1 MKIFTQGI
9 FARRKI
15 VLLFFLAIL
24 LPSLVVGYLSFRT
37 FSERRTIVR
46 SLLESNL
53 WISGE
58 TALRSLED
66 TLLEYEK
73 EALKPENFRR
83 LTQPETNDRSQMT
96 SSSVSD
102 KILGQ
107 PFLLDSEFEVI
118 VPRSRGADISSF
130 RSERD
135 ESGDPFYDAFRE
147 AERIEFSQRD
157 YAQAAE
163 LYKKVASDAS
173 SEDKIAL
180 ALGALGRCL
189 LSLEKYD
196 EAYQAYQ
203 ELSLKYGQLT
213 NEVGHPYGIAA
224 GFQLY
229 EIESRLNGDES
240 GLKYLLDL
248 YEKIRSGTWSMSL
261 SLYDFSIVEIETILD
276 ERTAKGKFPEIQK
289 SYTALKAQ
297 KSAFLEDLIF
307 VDFLKREAIPKM
319 RERSAYSQA
328 ANASFPLRFL
338 VSQGEDGCLISYT
351 HLPEFRSKR
360 MYYGGFC
367 WDLDSLKKELPKLLT
382 DLEESSRS
390 HFQILDE
397 KGQNVVMDKNELVS
411 GDAVDLSFRR
421 FPLPWKLLVSQ
432 PGFGELARTTRRENF
447 FYGVLLVF
455 IVVLMLL
462 GAILIARDISRES
475 ETTHL
480 KTEFVHNIS
489 HELKTPLTLI
499 RLYGETLQ
507 YKRRLS
513 EEEKDEAYE
522 IITKES
528 ERLSHLINNVLDFS
542 RIEMGRKEFDFKKG
556 DLAQVVRDTLE
567 SYRYHLEKKGFT
579 IHKEIAADIPEVIFD
594 DEAVTS
600 VLINLLSNALK
611 FSPEEKEV
619 LVRLFRDDGQVVLQ
633 VQDKGIGIS
642 QKELSRIFDR
652 FYRSRGEAVAEAKG
666 SGLGLT
672 LVKHITEA
680 HGGRVDVESRP
691 GEGTTFSV
699 ILPIHREKG

>member
-15 VLLFFLAIL
+15 VLLFLLAIL
-24 LPSLVVGYLSFRT
+24 LPSLVVGYLSFKT
-37 FSERRTIVR
+37 FSERRTIVK

-66 TLLEYEK
+66 ALFEYEK
-73 EALKPENFRR
+73 EALRSENLKR
-83 LTQPETNDRSQMT
+83 LTQLETNERNLMT
-96 SSSVSD
+96 SSSVS
-102 KILGQ
+102 KEVFGQ
-107 PFLLDSEFEVI
+107 LFLLNSEFDVI
-118 VPRSRGADISSF
+118 VPRSVRLDTSGFQPES
-130 RSERD
+130 D

-147 AERIEFSQRD
+147 AEHTEFSQRD

-163 LYKKVASDAS
+163 LYKKSASAAH
-173 SEDKIAL
+173 SEDKTAL

-189 LSLEKYD
+189 MALEKYD
-196 EAYQAYQ
+196 EAYQTYK
-203 ELSLKYGQLT
+203 ELSVKYGHLT
-213 NEVGHPYGIAA
+213 DKVGHPYGIAA

-229 EIESRLNGDES
+229 EIESRLYGEKS
-240 GLKYLLDL
+240 GLKSLLDL
-248 YEKIRSGTWSMSL
+248 YEKIRSGTWPTSL
-261 SLYDFSIVEIETILD
+261 SLYDFFISEIETILD
-276 ERTAKGKFPEIQK
+276 GRTAEGKFPEIQK
-289 SYTALKAQ
+289 SYEILKAQ
-297 KSAFLEDLIF
+297 KSAYLEDLIF
-307 VDFLKREAIPKM
+307 VDFLKSEAVPQI
-319 RERSAYSQA
+319 RERSTYSQA
-328 ANASFPLRFL
+328 ADTSFFNRFL
-338 VSQGEDGCLISYT
+338 VSQGENACLISYT
-351 HLPEFRSKR
+351 HFPEIQSKKT
-360 MYYGGFC
+360 YYGGFC
-367 WDLDSLKKELPKLLT
+367 WNLDSLRKELPKLLV

-397 KGQNVVMDKNELVS
+397 KGQQIVTDKNEPAS
-411 GDAVDLSFRR
+411 KGAVGLSFRR
-421 FPLPWKLLVSQ
+421 FPLPWKLLASQ
-432 PGFGELARTTRRENF
+432 PELDELARTTRRENF

-455 IVVLMLL
+455 IIGLMVL
-462 GAILIARDISRES
+462 GAILIVRDISRES
-475 ETTHL
+475 ETTRL

-507 YKRRLS
+507 YKKSLS

-579 IHKEIAADIPEVIFD
+579 IHEEIATDIPEMIFD
-594 DEAVTS
+594 DEAMAS

-611 FSPEEKEV
+611 FSPHEKKV
-619 LVRLFRDDGQVVLQ
+619 IVRLFRDNGHVILQ

-652 FYRSRGEAVAEAKG
+652 FYRSKGEAVAEAKG

-680 HGGRVDVESRP
+680 HGGKVDVESRP
-691 GEGTTFSV
+691 GEGTAFSI
-699 ILPIHREKG
+699 ILPLHREQG

>member
-1 MKIFTQGI
+1 MKSLIHGIFTQK
-9 FARRKI
+9 KI
-15 VLLFFLAIL
+15 VLIFLLAIL

-37 FSERRTIVR
+37 FSERRTIVK

-58 TALRSLED
+58 TALKSIED
-66 TLLEYEK
+66 DLLEYEN
-73 EALKPENFRR
+73 EALRSENFRR
-83 LTQPETNDRSQMT
+83 LTQLGTNDHNHMT
-96 SSSVSD
+96 SSSISD
-102 KILGQ
+102 KIFGQ
-107 PFLLDSEFEVI
+107 PFLLNSEFEIV
-118 VPRSRGADISSF
+118 VPRSGGADTTGF
-130 RSERD
+130 RPESD
-135 ESGDPFYDAFRE
+135 ESGDSFYVAFRE
-147 AERIEFSQRD
+147 AERIEFSQKD
-157 YAQAAE
+157 YARAAE
-163 LYKKVASDAS
+163 LYKKAASAAS

-196 EAYQAYQ
+196 EAYQAYR

-213 NEVGHPYGIAA
+213 NKVGHPYGIAA

-229 EIESRLNGDES
+229 EIEARLNGEES

-248 YEKIRSGTWSMSL
+248 YEKIRSGTWSTSL
-261 SLYDFSIVEIETILD
+261 PIYEFSIVEIETVLD
-276 ERTAKGKFPEIQK
+276 DRTAEGKFPEIQK
-289 SYTALKAQ
+289 SYEILKAM
-297 KSAFLEDLIF
+297 KPAFLEDLIF
-307 VDFLKREAIPKM
+307 VDFLKREAIPKI

-328 ANASFPLRFL
+328 ANTSFPLRFL
-338 VSQGEDGCLISYT
+338 VSQKEDGCLISYT
-351 HLPEFRSKR
+351 HLPEFQSKKT
-360 MYYGGFC
+360 YYGGFC
-367 WDLDSLKKELPKLLT
+367 WDFDSLKKELPKLLK

-397 KGQNVVMDKNELVS
+397 KGQNVVSDNNEPVS
-411 GDAVDLSFRR
+411 EDAVDLSFRR

-432 PGFGELARTTRRENF
+432 PGLGELARTTRRENF

-455 IVVLMLL
+455 IMILMVL

-475 ETTHL
+475 ETTRL

-507 YKRRLS
+507 YKKSLT

-556 DLAQVVRDTLE
+556 DLVQVVRDTLE

-594 DEAVTS
+594 DEAMAS

-611 FSPEEKEV
+611 FSPQEKV
-619 LVRLFRDDGQVVLQ
+619 VFVRLFRDDGQVVLQ

-680 HGGRVDVESRP
+680 HGGRVDVKSLP
-691 GEGTTFSV
+691 GEGTTFSI
-699 ILPIHREKG
+699 ILPIPSEQG

>member
-15 VLLFFLAIL
+15 VLLFLLAIL
-24 LPSLVVGYLSFRT
+24 LPSLVVGYLSFKT
-37 FSERRTIVR
+37 FSERRTIVK

-58 TALRSLED
+58 AALKSVED
-66 TLLEYEK
+66 ALFEYEK
-73 EALKPENFRR
+73 EALKSENFKS
-83 LTQPETNDRSQMT
+83 LTQSETNDRNLMT
-96 SSSVSD
+96 SSSVS
-102 KILGQ
+102 KEVFGQ
-107 PFLLDSEFEVI
+107 LFLLNSEFDVI
-118 VPRSRGADISSF
+118 VLRSSHSDTSGF
-130 RSERD
+130 QPEGD
-135 ESGDPFYDAFRE
+135 ESGDPFYNAFRE
-147 AERIEFSQRD
+147 GERTEFSQRD

-163 LYKKVASDAS
+163 LYKKAASAAP

-189 LSLEKYD
+189 LSLEKYQ
-196 EAYQAYQ
+196 EAYRTYKD
-203 ELSLKYGQLT
+203 LSMKYGHLT
-213 NEVGHPYGIAA
+213 DKVGHPYGIAA

-229 EIESRLNGDES
+229 EIESRLNGEKS
-240 GLKYLLDL
+240 GLKSLLDL
-248 YEKIRSGTWSMSL
+248 YEKIRSGTWTTSL
-261 SLYDFSIVEIETILD
+261 SLYDFFIGEIETILD
-276 ERTAKGKFPEIQK
+276 HKTAEGKFPEIQK
-289 SYTALKAQ
+289 SYDILKAQ
-297 KSAFLEDLIF
+297 KSAYLEDLIF
-307 VDFLKREAIPKM
+307 MDFLKREAVPQI
-319 RERSAYSQA
+319 RERSILSQA
-328 ANASFPLRFL
+328 ADTSFPRRFL
-338 VSQGEDGCLISYT
+338 VSHGENACLISYT
-351 HLPEFRSKR
+351 HLPEFQSKR
-360 MYYGGFC
+360 TYYGGLC
-367 WDLDSLKKELPKLLT
+367 WDFDSLKRELFKLLT
-382 DLEESSRS
+382 DLEESGRS

-397 KGQNVVMDKNELVS
+397 KGRQIITDKNEPVS
-411 GDAVDLSFRR
+411 DDALSLSFRH

-432 PGFGELARTTRRENF
+432 PGLDELARTTRRENF
-447 FYGVLLVF
+447 FYGVLLV
-455 IVVLMLL
+455 IIMILMIL

-475 ETTHL
+475 ETTRL

-507 YKRRLS
+507 YKKSLS
-513 EEEKDEAYE
+513 EEEKDDAYE

-579 IHKEIAADIPEVIFD
+579 IHEEIAADIPEMIFD
-594 DEAVTS
+594 DEAVAS

-611 FSPEEKEV
+611 FSPQEKV
-619 LVRLFRDDGQVVLQ
+619 VFVRLFRDDGQVVLQ

-652 FYRSRGEAVAEAKG
+652 FYRSGRDAVAEAKG

-680 HGGRVDVESRP
+680 HGGRIDVESRP
-691 GEGTTFSV
+691 REGTTFSI
-699 ILPIHREKG
+699 ILPLHKEQG

>member
-1 MKIFTQGI
+1 MM
-9 FARRKI
+9 
-15 VLLFFLAIL
+15 
-24 LPSLVVGYLSFRT
+24 
-37 FSERRTIVR
+37 FSEKQ
-46 SLLESNL
+46 N
-53 WISGE
+53 
-58 TALRSLED
+58 AL
-66 TLLEYEK
+66 
-73 EALKPENFRR
+73 
-83 LTQPETNDRSQMT
+83 
-96 SSSVSD
+96 
-102 KILGQ
+102 
-107 PFLLDSEFEVI
+107 
-118 VPRSRGADISSF
+118 
-130 RSERD
+130 
-135 ESGDPFYDAFRE
+135 
-147 AERIEFSQRD
+147 FSQRD
-157 YAQAAE
+157 YAQAVE
-163 LYKKVASDAS
+163 LYKKAASAAS

-180 ALGALGRCL
+180 VLGALGRCL
-189 LSLEKYD
+189 LSLKKYD
-196 EAYQAYQ
+196 EAYRTYK
-203 ELSLKYGQLT
+203 ELSLKYAQLT
-213 NEVGHPYGIAA
+213 NKVGHPYGIAV

-229 EIESRLNGDES
+229 EIESCLNGDVS

-261 SLYDFSIVEIETILD
+261 PLYDFFIAEIETIFD

-289 SYTALKAQ
+289 SYAALKAQ

-307 VDFLKREAIPKM
+307 VDFLKRETIPQI
-319 RERSAYSQA
+319 RERSTYSQA
-328 ANASFPLRFL
+328 ADTSFPSRFL
-338 VSQGEDGCLISYT
+338 VSQGENACLISYT
-351 HLPEFRSKR
+351 HLPEFQSEKT
-360 MYYGGFC
+360 YYGGFC
-367 WDLDSLKKELPKLLT
+367 WDFDSLKKELPKLLT

-432 PGFGELARTTRRENF
+432 PGLGELARTTRRENF

-455 IVVLMLL
+455 IIVLMVL
-462 GAILIARDISRES
+462 GAVLIARDISRES
-475 ETTHL
+475 ETSRL

-507 YKRRLS
+507 YKKSLS
-513 EEEKDEAYE
+513 EEEKDDAYE

-579 IHKEIAADIPEVIFD
+579 IHKKIATDIPEMIFD
-594 DEAVTS
+594 DEAIAS

-611 FSPEEKEV
+611 FSPDEKKV
-619 LVRLFRDDGQVVLQ
+619 IVRLFRDNGQVVLQ

-691 GEGTTFSV
+691 GEGTTFSI
-699 ILPIHREKG
+699 ILPIHREQG

>member
-15 VLLFFLAIL
+15 VLLFLLAIL

-37 FSERRTIVR
+37 FSERRTIVK

-58 TALRSLED
+58 TALKTIED
-66 TLLEYEK
+66 ALLGYEK
-73 EALKPENFRR
+73 EALRSENFRR
-83 LTQPETNDRSQMT
+83 LIQSETNERDPMT

-102 KILGQ
+102 RILGQ
-107 PFLLDSEFEVI
+107 PFLLNNEFKII
-118 VPRSRGADISSF
+118 VPRSRDIDTSGFQPES
-130 RSERD
+130 D
-135 ESGDPFYDAFRE
+135 ESGDPFYDAFRG
-147 AERIEFSQRD
+147 AERMEFSQRN
-157 YAQAAE
+157 YVQAAE
-163 LYKKVASDAS
+163 LYKKAASAAP

-180 ALGALGRCL
+180 ALSALGR
-189 LSLEKYD
+189 SLMSLKKYD
-196 EAYQAYQ
+196 EAYRTYK
-203 ELSLKYGQLT
+203 ELSLKYGQLA
-213 NEVGHPYGIAA
+213 NNVGHPYGITA

-229 EIESRLNGDES
+229 EIESRLNGEKS
-240 GLKYLLDL
+240 GLKFLLDL
-248 YEKIRSGTWSMSL
+248 YEKIRSGTWPTSL
-261 SLYDFSIVEIETILD
+261 SLYDFFIGEIETILTD
-276 ERTAKGKFPEIQK
+276 RTAEGKFPEIQK
-289 SYTALKAQ
+289 SYEALRAQ
-297 KSAFLEDLIF
+297 KSAYLEDLIF
-307 VDFLKREAIPKM
+307 VDFLKGQAVPQM
-319 RERSAYSQA
+319 RERSTYSQA
-328 ANASFPLRFL
+328 ADTSFPCRFL
-338 VSQGEDGCLISYT
+338 VSQGENACLISYT
-351 HLPEFRSKR
+351 HLPEFQSKKT
-360 MYYGGFC
+360 YYGGFC
-367 WDLDSLKKELPKLLT
+367 WDFDSLKRELPKLLT

-397 KGQNVVMDKNELVS
+397 KGRQIITDKNEPVS
-411 GDAVDLSFRR
+411 EDALSLSFRQ

-432 PGFGELARTTRRENF
+432 PGLDELARTSRRENF

-455 IVVLMLL
+455 IMILMIL

-475 ETTHL
+475 ETTRL

-507 YKRRLS
+507 YKRSLT
-513 EEEKDEAYE
+513 EEEKDDAYE

-542 RIEMGRKEFDFKKG
+542 RIGMGRKEFDFKKG

-579 IHKEIAADIPEVIFD
+579 IHKEIAADIPEMIFD
-594 DEAVTS
+594 DEAVAS

-611 FSPEEKEV
+611 FSPDEKKV
-619 LVRLFRDDGQVVLQ
+619 IVRLFRDDGQVVLQ

-652 FYRSRGEAVAEAKG
+652 FYRSRGKAVAEAKG

-680 HGGRVDVESRP
+680 HGGRIDVESRP
-691 GEGTTFSV
+691 REGTTFSI
-699 ILPIHREKG
+699 ILPLHREQG